1 MADLKL
7 PRLNK
12 AFIAGRIT
20 HDLELKYT
28 PSGKAV
34 LRFNV
39 AVDRNYKDESDQ
51 WQKST
56 SFIDVVAWTYLAENL
71 SNKARKGSAVLVE
84 GRIETRTYVDSNNV
98 NRKSFEIIADS
109 VQTLELQDRTAEV
122 PNEEPP
128 LPPEPDEKPADDAT
142 NDDVPF

>member
-1 MADLKL
+1 M

-28 PSGKAV
+28 PNGKAV

-39 AVDRNYKDESDQ
+39 AVDRSYKDETDQ
-51 WQKST
+51 WQTVT

-71 SNKARKGSAVLVE
+71 NKNARKGTAVLVE
-84 GRIETRTYVDSNNV
+84 GRIEVRSYVDSNNV
-98 NRKSFEIIADS
+98 NRKAFEIIADNI
-109 VQTLELQDRTAEV
+109 QTLEWPDRTADGAI
-122 PNEEPP
+122 EEAP
-128 LPPEPDEKPADDAT
+128 LPPEPGKAADNAT